1 MAQDLTYVGLG
12 NLTVKRGPNDEL
24 FVTGKATGDDLDLDQ
39 QICDATW
46 LKSAMPLW
54 FETGANVREQHSSI
68 AAGVGISLD
77 NTGADWYLKSEVVDP
92 ITARKV
98 ERGVLRGYSIGI
110 KGARVIKD
118 AAAPGGR
125 IVGGQIVEISLVDR
139 PANPTARIEI
149 AKAVDGGSLELI
161 KSDVMETERK
171 PSARD
176 NEELYPAVAVCPGC
190 NGLGTVTDN
199 PGVLDDTCKICNGSG
214 EKPRDW
220 NADEGGLSVT
230 DDDAN
235 HDIKTIVVDE
245 PEDAPID
252 VIADGDKPNDVE
264 ALPIEESKA
273 DYSDKQRE
281 AMQSSGEAMEGG
293 GYPIK
298 TVADLKNAIQAI
310 GRAKDRA
317 ATVAHIIARA
327 KKLGREDLIPD
338 SFKEVKHDE
347 ATLQSVRAGLIA
359 LMKAELDEML
369 SGEDDE
375 VCDVKELLCSLELF
389 LCWWNGESEESETS
403 KPFTMESEYESEDNM
418 AFVGLGVSADLIK
431 AATAVEASDT
441 DKELLR
447 DEVLKALG
455 VADTIAE
462 TKATLEVQEETLK
475 SLNAELA
482 AIRELA
488 TPGGPAIRQT
498 QTQAL
503 KSADAE
509 RLQND
514 AARMRTLA
522 AEMIDPIYKARYL
535 EKAEQLEADSK
546 RVLRG

>member
-68 AAGVGISLD
+68 AAGVGIALENS
-77 NTGADWYLKSEVVDP
+77 GSDWYLKSEVVDP
-92 ITARKV
+92 VTARKV

-110 KGARVIKD
+110 KGARVVKD
-118 AAAPGGR
+118 ASAPGGR
-125 IVGGQIVEISLVDR
+125 IIDGQIVEISLVDR

-190 NGLGTVTDN
+190 NGLGTITDN
-199 PGVLDDTCKICNGSG
+199 PGVLDKTCEICNGTG

-220 NADEGGLSVT
+220 NADIDGLSVE

-235 HDIKTIVVDE
+235 HEIKTIVVDE
-245 PEDAPID
+245 PAEEE
-252 VIADGDKPNDVE
+252 VIAEGDKPNEVE
-264 ALPIEESKA
+264 ALPIEESK
-273 DYSDKQRE
+273 SLTV
-281 AMQSSGEAMEGG
+281 GE
-293 GYPIK
+293 IK
-298 TVADLKNAIQAI
+298 ALFASQEVK
-310 GRAKDRA
+310 
-317 ATVAHIIARA
+317 
-327 KKLGREDLIPD
+327 
-338 SFKEVKHDE
+338 KEVKHDE

-369 SGEDDE
+369 AGEDDE
-375 VCDVKELLCSLELF
+375 VCDVKELLCALELF

-403 KPFTMESEYESEDNM
+403 KPFTMESEYENEDNM

-498 QTQAL
+498 QTQAV

-522 AEMIDPIYKARYL
+522 AEVIDPIYKSRYL
-535 EKAEQLEADSK
+535 DKAEQLEADAK